1 MFGWGHVPI
10 MVAPQQTAAAVE
22 EHVEV
27 IQLITN
33 RASAPSLGDFL
44 AELHNSE
51 VLSDIIICSEDG
63 QAIKCHKLVLIRWS
77 APLRRMLCGGGW
89 QRLASAAGSLA
100 HMRFCG
106 TSETSTVALV
116 VPDDGCVRC
125 SKQLPACRLR
135 QRALQIPA
143 LFGCPERRKG
153 SIAWNTVK
161 VPLMWGPP
169 CKTASAA
176 APLTTLWLLWILS
189 LLSSSLLSRGP
200 HPRLYFQRS
209 VNALW
214 GHQPVKALWGLH

>member
-1 MFGWGHVPI
+1 MGSRADYGCPATDSSSSRGACGSHP
-10 MVAPQQTAAAVE
+10 AHHQQGVST
-22 EHVEV
+22 
-27 IQLITN
+27 QPRGFPC
-33 RASAPSLGDFL
+33 RATQQRCL
-44 AELHNSE
+44 ERHNH
-51 VLSDIIICSEDG
+51 L
-63 QAIKCHKLVLIRWS
+63 L
-77 APLRRMLCGGGW
+77 GGW
-89 QRLASAAGSLA
+89 PGHQMPQAGA
-100 HMRFCG
+100 HQMECTPQEDAVRRWVAEIGRCCWILG
-106 TSETSTVALV
+106 TYALLWHLRKTSSVALV

-209 VNALW
+209 VNAFW